1 MYYNIRKNNMSIA
14 VRKTKCFVRGTRAVD
29 GQGVFIMTN
38 KETTDLNHEKTMKLI
53 LTGLMM
59 ALIVVATIVIPIPVP
74 FGSGYIHFGDA
85 MIFLSVLILGW
96 RYGAVAAGV
105 GSALA
110 DLLIG
115 YAIWAP
121 WTLCVKGIMGAVMGI
136 FLMKSMK
143 RQGVKILGV
152 PVFQLVGMILAGII
166 MAAGY
171 YLAEGVIY
179 GNFIAALAGIPW
191 NVLQFV
197 VGTFIAT
204 LLAAALYKTPA
215 VRYFAFR
222 PLSETEDSRE

>member
-1 MYYNIRKNNMSIA
+1 
-14 VRKTKCFVRGTRAVD
+14 
-29 GQGVFIMTN
+29 MTN

>member
-1 MYYNIRKNNMSIA
+1 MES
-14 VRKTKCFVRGTRAVD
+14 
-29 GQGVFIMTN
+29 
-38 KETTDLNHEKTMKLI
+38 KETDLYREKTMKMI

-143 RQGVKILGV
+143 KQGANVLGV
-152 PVFQLVGMILAGII
+152 PVFQLVGMILAGIF

-171 YLAEGVIY
+171 YLAESVIY
-179 GNFIAALAGIPW
+179 GSFVAALAGIPW

-215 VRYFAFR
+215 ARYFAFQ
-222 PLSETEDSRE
+222 PFSGPEDSRE